1 MTKKYTNQV
10 PVSFYVVMCSWL
22 PLQSNLQSVRV
33 CLCLVVYLHVHNI
46 NVHIRLPLVPCQ
58 FTRSL
63 FLLTVLSSMAE
74 IPIWLT
80 SEEIIQ
86 Y

>member
-1 MTKKYTNQV
+1 MCLSMWLCV
-10 PVSFYVVMCSWL
+10 PDYHYSPFYK
-22 PLQSNLQSVRV
+22 SVGV

-63 FLLTVLSSMAE
+63 FLLTVLRSMAE
-74 IPIWLT
+74 IPI
-80 SEEIIQ
+80 
-86 Y
+86 

>member
-46 NVHIRLPLVPCQ
+46 NVHITV
-58 FTRSL
+58 
-63 FLLTVLSSMAE
+63 LTVLRSMAE

-80 SEEIIQ
+80 SEEIIH